1 MSKKVA
7 SYSGPSTKTQALL
20 HDLNEHRTW
29 SLINPTERPIKSV
42 VFSCWTTHLDLIEIA
57 LKNNVY
63 TYCRLDGRMS
73 REKRDTSMR
82 LFREDPSVTVMLVS
96 IGAGGLGLNLTT
108 ANKVFMM
115 EPQFNPAAEAQAVD
129 RVHRL
134 GQDREVVIKRFIMQ
148 DSFEEKMV
156 ELQMKKKMLADLTM
170 SRQRKSKEEQTR
182 QRLEELRSLFR

>member
-1 MSKKVA
+1 
-7 SYSGPSTKTQALL
+7 
-20 HDLNEHRTW
+20 
-29 SLINPTERPIKSV
+29 
-42 VFSCWTTHLDLIEIA
+42 
-57 LKNNVY
+57 
-63 TYCRLDGRMS
+63 MS
-73 REKRDTSMR
+73 RDARDKSMHALR
-82 LFREDPSVTVMLVS
+82 YDSNIRVMLVS

-148 DSFEEKMV
+148 DSFEEKML
-156 ELQMKKKMLADLTM
+156 ELQKKKKALADLTM
-170 SRQRKSKEEQTR
+170 AREKKTKEQATK